1 MYWRVAC
8 GFPNKLRFVNVS
20 MSDHEAG
27 LAPGACAGLLL
38 AAEEAMPSCAPK
50 APGRPKGKAKSGATK
65 PSRKTKSKATGR
77 SAKAKAKAKAASK
90 PKPSNPRGKAKAK
103 PTPAPKPKAKNENTS
118 QPTSSSVNNRKSNAY
133 NKAKYAHKKAGYSHE
148 EACAAGRA
156 AGYSDVLLLCSMVV
170 YSFF

>member
-1 MYWRVAC
+1 MYPCQTMRLGWLLELAL
-8 GFPNKLRFVNVS
+8 GFCSLLKRRCQVVPPR
-20 MSDHEAG
+20 HRAG
-27 LAPGACAGLLL
+27 PREKQNLEP
-38 AAEEAMPSCAPK
+38 PSPH
-50 APGRPKGKAKSGATK
+50 GRPSQRL
-65 PSRKTKSKATGR
+65 PVDPQRQR
-77 SAKAKAKAKAASK
+77 QRQRLLR
-90 PKPSNPRGKAKAK
+90 RGKAKAK